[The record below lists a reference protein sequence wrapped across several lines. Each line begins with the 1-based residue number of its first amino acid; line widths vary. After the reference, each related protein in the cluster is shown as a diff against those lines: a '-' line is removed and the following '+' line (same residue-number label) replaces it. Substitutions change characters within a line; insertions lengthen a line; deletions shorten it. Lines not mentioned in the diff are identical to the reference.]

1 MKKIPVFSSSALLAR
16 MHVRVLTLFVLGFAV
31 LCPLFLKAQSVSP
44 AAKEPSRTDWKKLT
58 KKAPSGNIESQLQLA
73 MAYDFGKGVEPD
85 KSEALRWYRKAAD
98 TGNPEAQANLGYLY
112 ETGPEAV
119 RNVVEAG
126 KWYMRAAVAGD

>member
-1 MKKIPVFSSSALLAR
+1 
-16 MHVRVLTLFVLGFAV
+16 
-31 LCPLFLKAQSVSP
+31 
-44 AAKEPSRTDWKKLT
+44 
-58 KKAPSGNIESQLQLA
+58 